1 MCGGS
6 SESHPVLSEMLTDV
20 IEAWGL
26 LPPLPKG
33 QVPVLIK
40 SKTPFINCD
49 YGKYPCVLFR
59 WEPSA
64 IFNGKLSFS
73 KFSVIKGNLPSL
85 PQAEYSEPCLT
96 LPHSLK
102 KK

>member
-26 LPPLPKG
+26 LQPLPKG

-40 SKTPFINCD
+40 SKTPIINCD
-49 YGKYPCVLFR
+49 
-59 WEPSA
+59 
-64 IFNGKLSFS
+64 
-73 KFSVIKGNLPSL
+73 
-85 PQAEYSEPCLT
+85 
-96 LPHSLK
+96 
-102 KK
+102 